1 MMALVA
7 VAAAAVVLVDCTR
20 LRPGISVVAYFGHI
34 GPLVEGGDVEIAGRA
49 VGTVTAVQLLP
60 AEMVRDPAHPL
71 HPGGGVAVHLRIQ
84 RRFAGWASPASEL
97 FITAKGVLGE
107 PYLAI
112 GPPRAGSAG
121 TAEGVRPLRDGDQL
135 RGTDPVRMEQ
145 VVVRGFHNMTS
156 FRLLMEELAQP
167 AGELRAALAQLSDT
181 LAEIE
186 PAPGTYAE
194 LGAAVRRLDDAF
206 ERMKAGWSAE
216 DLSPADLLAVAE
228 RAGAFL
234 DRARAELGQTGAAL
248 DRLAVDVRRLR
259 DRMPPGLSDR
269 LARTL
274 DQARAAIAKVE
285 RVVASATELATRVRQ
300 GHGTVGALMNDPE
313 FSDDAKQLGRLL
325 KRNPWRILGHPT
337 REALEKQ

>member
-1 MMALVA
+1 
-7 VAAAAVVLVDCTR
+7 
-20 LRPGISVVAYFGHI
+20 
-34 GPLVEGGDVEIAGRA
+34 
-49 VGTVTAVQLLP
+49 
-60 AEMVRDPAHPL
+60 
-71 HPGGGVAVHLRIQ
+71 
-84 RRFAGWASPASEL
+84 
-97 FITAKGVLGE
+97 
-107 PYLAI
+107 
-112 GPPRAGSAG
+112 
-121 TAEGVRPLRDGDQL
+121 
-135 RGTDPVRMEQ
+135 
-145 VVVRGFHNMTS
+145 
-156 FRLLMEELAQP
+156 MEELAQP